1 MSSSIRRES
10 DTRSLDRSATESRL
24 IILGAGMPFRGVQ
37 HSALRD
43 TSRNGLVFDWLLHAF
58 NSVRPSV
65 HFVGGYRIED
75 VMHRYPSIHYT
86 VNPEW
91 ERTGPADSLLRAPI
105 DENAEHFVSY
115 ADVLFRESLVRALTE
130 VDADIVVAVDTAWKH
145 RFSGRSQNDVERCE
159 KVTLHGDTVT
169 RIGTDI
175 ISSVADAEFL
185 GVCLLRPAVL
195 RELAHA
201 RDTLPVEIRKA
212 KVGDLLEIL
221 RTRGFSVRAVDV
233 HGDWA
238 ELNEPKDL
246 AHFIFG
252 TKAQTLDRLQRL
264 VRRSRILEQVS
275 CTVSEWHADSAAVLD
290 SVAEAFAHKSIVV
303 RSSALAEDGFS
314 SANAG
319 AFTSV
324 LNVDGS
330 DREAVRRATEE
341 VIESYPDS
349 NPHNQ
354 VLIQPMV
361 ERVRASGVVF
371 TRTLAH
377 GAPYYV
383 VNYDDVT
390 RSTES
395 ITSGSSREHKTL
407 VMHRSISEND
417 SSIPT
422 SIERLLPAVR
432 EIEDLIG
439 YDALDIEF
447 AVDFDGK
454 IHVLQ
459 VRPIAVEHGS
469 YAESDRRVDA
479 ILQHGVALFRAR
491 QVPGAS
497 QVGRRA
503 YFGIMPD
510 WNPAEIIGTRPGRL
524 AVTLYRYLIMDEIW
538 ATQRAEYGYRDVRPA
553 PLLVSFAGH
562 PYVDIR
568 ASFNSFVPAA
578 LDDDLAARLV
588 EFYLDRLRKH
598 PEYHDKV
605 EFEVVPT
612 CYGLNFDRWRTLLRN
627 EGGFEPAGIDK
638 LADALRSLTASAFDR
653 CPGDLESIRTLET
666 RYERIVAS
674 GLPPLQRALCL
685 LEDCRRYG
693 TLAFSHLAR
702 SAFVAVTLLK
712 TAVSIGAV
720 SREAS
725 EAFMGSIRTVTHR
738 FTEDARLAAHGRL
751 ERECF
756 YRRYGH
762 LRPGTYDITSLSYGD
777 DPERYLAP
785 MLAKANAPSD
795 SREELVTTVHP
806 QKEVGRGER
815 EVEASFDTSPAAW
828 LRERDA
834 FAAALTD
841 AGLPGNIDHVERF
854 MREAIEGR
862 EYAKF
867 AFTRN
872 LSSAIDAIAEYG
884 KELGVSRHTLSNVPL
899 EVFEALRSGDAPRS
913 DAADWIRSVS
923 DEYEAAR
930 EIANSIE
937 LPPLLFDERDM
948 HIFVYPG
955 NTPNFVGSGRITADC
970 VDLTSVEDD
979 SEVGISGK
987 IVLIPQADPGYDWLF
1002 GQEIAGLITTYGGAN
1017 SHMAIRSAEFG
1028 IPAAIG
1034 VGEQEYRRVSGARC
1048 LELDAGNR
1056 HIRVVR

>member
-1 MSSSIRRES
+1 MSSYN
-10 DTRSLDRSATESRL
+10 RSEADSHYCDQVVTEARL
-24 IILGAGMPFRGVQ
+24 IILGAGMPFRGEQ

-43 TSRNGLVFDWLLHAF
+43 TAHNGLVFDWLLHAF
-58 NSVRPSV
+58 SSVRPSV
-65 HFVGGYRIED
+65 HFIGGYRIED
-75 VMHRYPSIHYT
+75 VMRRYPSIHYT

-91 ERTGPADSLLRAPI
+91 DRTGPADSLLRAPFD
-105 DENAEHFVSY
+105 DEAEHFVSY
-115 ADVLFRESLVRALTE
+115 ADVLFRESLVGALTE
-130 VDADIVVAVDTAWKH
+130 VSSDIVVAVDTAWRH
-145 RFSGRSQNDVERCE
+145 RFAGRSQADVERCE
-159 KVTLHGDTVT
+159 KVTLHGDSVT

-185 GVCLLRPAVL
+185 GVCLLRPGVS

-201 RDTLPVEIRKA
+201 WDILPAEIRKA

-221 RTRGFSVRAVDV
+221 RTRGFSIRAVDV
-233 HGDWA
+233 QGDWA

-275 CTVSEWHADSAAVLD
+275 CTVSEWQTDSSAVVS
-290 SVAEAFAHKSIVV
+290 SVAEAFARTNIVV

-330 DREAVRRATEE
+330 DEEVVRRAIEE
-341 VIESYPDS
+341 VIESYPDN

-407 VMHRSISEND
+407 VMHRNISSD
-417 SSIPT
+417 DLSIPP
-422 SIERLLPAVR
+422 SIGRLLPAVR

-439 YDALDIEF
+439 FDALDIEF
-447 AVDFDGK
+447 AVDVDGHV
-454 IHVLQ
+454 HVLQ
-459 VRPIAVEHGS
+459 VRPIAVDHGS
-469 YAESDRRVDA
+469 YGDSDRRVDA
-479 ILQHGVALFRAR
+479 MLEQAVELFRAR
-491 QVPGAS
+491 QEPGAS
-497 QVGRRA
+497 QVGRHA

-568 ASFNSFVPAA
+568 ASFNSFVPAV
-578 LDDDLAARLV
+578 LDDGLAERLV
-588 EFYLDRLRKH
+588 DFYLERLRKH

-612 CYGLNFDRWRTLLRN
+612 CYGLNFDRWRALLEE
-627 EGGFEPAGIDK
+627 EGGFDSAEIDE

-653 CPGDLESIRTLET
+653 CPGDLESIRTLES
-666 RYERIVAS
+666 RYERIMLS

-685 LEDCRRYG
+685 LEDCKRYG

-702 SAFVAVTLLK
+702 SAFVAVTLLR
-712 TAVSIGAV
+712 TAVSIGAI
-720 SREAS
+720 SSEAS
-725 EAFMGSIRTVTHR
+725 EAFMESIRTVTHQ
-738 FTEDARLAAHGRL
+738 FTEDARLAADGRM
-751 ERECF
+751 ERDSF

-762 LRPGTYDITSLSYGD
+762 LRPGTYDITSHSYGE

-785 MLAKANAPSD
+785 MLAKAHALSVG
-795 SREELVTTVHP
+795 REETQSVAHSQQGTGP
-806 QKEVGRGER
+806 EADDF
-815 EVEASFDTSPAAW
+815 VESADSSPAAW
-828 LRERDA
+828 VREREA
-834 FAAALTD
+834 FASALAN
-841 AGLPGNIDHVERF
+841 AGLSGDIGRVENF

-867 AFTRN
+867 AFSRN

-884 KELGVSRHTLSNVPL
+884 RDLGLSRHTLSNVPL

-923 DEYEAAR
+923 EEYESAR
-930 EIANSIE
+930 EIANAVE
-937 LPPLLFDERDM
+937 LPPLIFDERDI
-948 HIFVYPG
+948 HVFVYPG
-955 NTPNFVGSGRITADC
+955 NTPNFIGSGRITADC
-970 VDLTSVEDD
+970 VDLSEVEDD
-979 SEVGISGK
+979 SVVDISGK

-1028 IPAAIG
+1028 LPAAIG

-1048 LELDAGNR
+1048 LELDAGNH